1 MSKKKSNLEL
11 WDAVCKT
18 PKEKTKVVSQGRKYT
33 TVNPQYQIRCATD
46 QFGPYGSNWGFKSI
60 ENTTMQIG
68 EEILL
73 TIKAVFFH
81 PSGEFP
87 ITNSN
92 KLLAKQSKRM
102 FLDTDAYKKLE
113 TDTLTKALSRLGFN
127 ADIFEGLYDD
137 PNYIRQLAQ
146 DEELTEKAKGAY
158 IEKKK
163 PTATQYK
170 AMLDRLKQGEGNII
184 ALASKNYAISDAQM
198 AEMEQ
203 ALEDF
208 MKTAIDG

>member
-1 MSKKKSNLEL
+1 MSNNLKL
-11 WDAVCKT
+11 WDAVCQT
-18 PKEKTKVVSQGRKYT
+18 PKNKTKQVTQGRKYT
-33 TVNPQYQIRCATD
+33 TVNPQYQIRCATE
-46 QFGPYGSNWGFKSI
+46 QFGAYGSTWGFKSI
-60 ENTTMQIG
+60 ENETMHIG

-137 PNYIRQLAQ
+137 PNYIRQISQ
-146 DEELTEKAKGAY
+146 DEELKEKADGAY
-158 IEKKK
+158 KTK
-163 PTATQYK
+163 PKLSPTQHK
-170 AMLDRLKQGEGNII
+170 SIVERLKLGEGDLI
-184 ALASKNYAISDAQM
+184 AKAQHNFKVSEAQL

-203 ALEDF
+203 ALETF
-208 MKTAIDG
+208 ITK